1 MLYIVGGII
10 GLLLVVAL
18 FTYLNNRKGGR
29 EEEVKARLRTAAER
43 MPSVKKD

>member
-29 EEEVKARLRTAAER
+29 EEEVKAAAER